1 MTALL
6 HFVAP
11 PPGFEPHTEF
21 ALDAVDGAEGLFTLD
36 AIDDDALRLFVLD
49 PSLIMTDYSPV
60 LSDEQVA
67 ELELTAP
74 ADALLLVVAGRSAQG
89 AQVNLLAP
97 IVANARTGRAAQL
110 ILDGQD
116 LPLRAPL
123 G

>member
-6 HFVAP
+6 HFVTP

-21 ALDAVDGAEGLFTLD
+21 ALDPVEGAEGLFTLD
-36 AIDDDALRLFVLD
+36 AIDDAALRLFVLD
-49 PSLIMTDYSPV
+49 PSLVMADYSPV
-60 LSDEQVA
+60 ISDEHVA
-67 ELELTAP
+67 ELDLAAP

-89 AQVNLLAP
+89 AQVNVLAP
-97 IVANARTGRAAQL
+97 IVANATTGRAAQV

-116 LPLRAPL
+116 YPLRASL